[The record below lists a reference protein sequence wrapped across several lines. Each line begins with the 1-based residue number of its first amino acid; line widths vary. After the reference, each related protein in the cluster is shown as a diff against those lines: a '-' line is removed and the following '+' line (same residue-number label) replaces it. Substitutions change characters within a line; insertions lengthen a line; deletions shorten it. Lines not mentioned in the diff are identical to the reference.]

1 MATQTGIFKSVVITS
16 TAVNIG
22 TVPVT
27 YALSITSGAT
37 PTLAVDLDT
46 DDVGNIKSLQVF
58 ANQTNTVANAL
69 APTSILELQFPNNP
83 AVHALAVTAAVTV
96 TLS

>member
-1 MATQTGIFKSVVITS
+1 MATQTGIFKSVVIAS

-27 YALSITSGAT
+27 YSLSITSGAT
-37 PTLAVDLDT
+37 PTLAVSLVSDSA
-46 DDVGNIKSLQVF
+46 GNIKSLQVF
-58 ANQTNTVANAL
+58 ANQVNTKANAL
-69 APTSILELQFPNNP
+69 APTSIPELSFPNNP
-83 AVHALAVTAAVTV
+83 PTVVASETAAVTV